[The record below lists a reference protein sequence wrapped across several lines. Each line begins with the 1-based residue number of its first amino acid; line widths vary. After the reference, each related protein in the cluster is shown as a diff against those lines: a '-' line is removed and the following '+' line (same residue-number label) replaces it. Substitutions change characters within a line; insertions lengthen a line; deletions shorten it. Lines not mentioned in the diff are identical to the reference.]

1 MAALTIFPGPLVFGL
16 DIGTRS
22 IVGTVGYR
30 EGKQFN
36 IVAQAVRF
44 HDTRAMLDGQI
55 HDIVKI
61 SEEII
66 EVKQQLEEQLS
77 GKKLKEVCIAAA
89 GRVLK
94 TAVGKG
100 YYEFPEL
107 TSVNQE
113 YIHSIEIMGVEQA
126 HEQMIKENET
136 DDKFFC
142 VGYSV
147 VKYYLNDYVIGNLE
161 GQKAHK
167 ISADVLATFLP
178 EEVVDSLYAA
188 VEMAGLEVA
197 NLTLEPIAAILVAIP
212 ENYRLL
218 NIALV
223 DVGAGTSDI
232 SITKD
237 GSIIGYGMLP
247 KAGDELTEA
256 IIREY
261 LVDFD
266 TAEMIKMIGLNKKP
280 LSYKDI
286 LSVPHKITPE
296 EVYEKLDPLLEE
308 ITEQTAKRIIE
319 LNCGKS
325 VAATFVVGG
334 GGKIPG
340 YTEKLAKH
348 LGLPPERVGLRGEEV
363 LGNIN
368 IMVEDVKK
376 DPLLVTP
383 IGICL
388 NFYEQKN
395 RFIYL
400 FVNDEKVKLY
410 DNDKLTVFDAAMAYG
425 LTNEDVFPKRG
436 SDITYTLNGKKKFI
450 RGSSGEACQIVL
462 NGSEVGMNHL
472 IQSGDNIEI
481 KVSTK
486 GEDAKAL
493 LENIVDLSDSI
504 KFNVNDIEV
513 ECPRYASVNGKLE
526 LGSYE
531 INDGDNIDI
540 LGYYTLTQLMQFM
553 DIETPHEVFV
563 NGARANA
570 DTRIYENF
578 NVAWIDREDI
588 YIAEKFVSEEAV
600 EEDSEEEKTEES
612 EGAATTEIEKVS
624 EEDIEATQDKEVTLA
639 TETTEATQDKLSE
652 EEASEDVQ
660 VSEPEETSDDIEND
674 KKVEDVVETVSTMD
688 KYKTSGKNNEKKKPK
703 KEKKKKNTVADDKPH
718 DIHLMVNDTPITL
731 SGKSSYVFIDIFDK
745 YDFDLK
751 NVGGTKLIQ
760 QVDGAQANY
769 LGPIYEGSKIDLY
782 WEQ

>member
-1 MAALTIFPGPLVFGL
+1 MAALSKFPGSLVFGL

-100 YYEFPEL
+100 YFEFPEL

-256 IIREY
+256 IIKEY

-266 TAEMIKMIGLNKKP
+266 TAEMIKMIGHNKKP

-286 LSVPHKITPE
+286 LSVPHKVTPE

-319 LNCGKS
+319 LNGGKS

-363 LGNIN
+363 LGDIN

-425 LTNEDVFPKRG
+425 LTNDDVFPKRG
-436 SDITYTLNGKKKFI
+436 ADITYTLNGKKKFI
-450 RGSSGEACQIVL
+450 RGTAGEACQISL

-481 KVSTK
+481 KVSTR

-504 KFNVNDIEV
+504 KFNVNDKIV

-563 NGARANA
+563 NGARAGA
-570 DTRIYENF
+570 DTKIYENF

-588 YIAEKFVSEEAV
+588 YIAEKFVTEEI
-600 EEDSEEEKTEES
+600 DEEEPGEDKKEES
-612 EGAATTEIEKVS
+612 EAAALNKNEKATV
-624 EEDIEATQDKEVTLA
+624 EDNQVVESVVKTQD
-639 TETTEATQDKLSE
+639 
-652 EEASEDVQ
+652 DVQ
-660 VSEPEETSDDIEND
+660 VN
-674 KKVEDVVETVSTMD
+674 
-688 KYKTSGKNNEKKKPK
+688 NNEKKKPK
-703 KEKKKKNTVADDKPH
+703 KEKKKNTVKDDKPH

>member
-1 MAALTIFPGPLVFGL
+1 MAALTKFPGPLVFGL

-319 LNCGKS
+319 LNGGKS

-624 EEDIEATQDKEVTLA
+624 EEDIEATQDKGVTLA

-652 EEASEDVQ
+652 EDASEDVQ

>member
-1 MAALTIFPGPLVFGL
+1 MAALSKFPGTLVFGL

-100 YYEFPEL
+100 YFEFPEL

-256 IIREY
+256 IIKEY

-266 TAEMIKMIGLNKKP
+266 TAEMIKMIGHNKKP

-286 LSVPHKITPE
+286 LSVPHKVTPE

-319 LNCGKS
+319 LNGGKS

-363 LGNIN
+363 LGDIN
-368 IMVEDVKK
+368 IMVEDVNK

-425 LTNEDVFPKRG
+425 LTNDDVFPKRG
-436 SDITYTLNGKKKFI
+436 ADITYTLNGKKKFI
-450 RGSSGEACQIVL
+450 RGTAGEACQISL
-462 NGSEVGMNHL
+462 NGSEAGMNHL
-472 IQSGDNIEI
+472 IQSGDNIGI

-504 KFNVNDIEV
+504 KFNVNDKIV

-588 YIAEKFVSEEAV
+588 YIAEKFVTEEL
-600 EEDSEEEKTEES
+600 DEEEPGEDKQEES
-612 EGAATTEIEKVS
+612 EAAALNKNEKATV
-624 EEDIEATQDKEVTLA
+624 EDNQVVESVVKTQD
-639 TETTEATQDKLSE
+639 
-652 EEASEDVQ
+652 DVQ
-660 VSEPEETSDDIEND
+660 VKNNVDETSKAERVKESMEEMTEDIHTERSLDDIVANN
-674 KKVEDVVETVSTMD
+674 KAEDAAEEVSTLD
-688 KYKTSGKNNEKKKPK
+688 KYKTSAKNNEKKKPK
-703 KEKKKKNTVADDKPH
+703 KEKKKNTVKDDKPH
-718 DIHLMVNDTPITL
+718 
-731 SGKSSYVFIDIFDK
+731 
-745 YDFDLK
+745 
-751 NVGGTKLIQ
+751 
-760 QVDGAQANY
+760 
-769 LGPIYEGSKIDLY
+769 
-782 WEQ
+782 

>member
-1 MAALTIFPGPLVFGL
+1 MAALTKFPGPLVFGL

-319 LNCGKS
+319 LNGGKS

-526 LGSYE
+526 VGSYE

-600 EEDSEEEKTEES
+600 KEDSEEEKTEES
-612 EGAATTEIEKVS
+612 EGAATTENEKVS
-624 EEDIEATQDKEVTLA
+624 E
-639 TETTEATQDKLSE
+639 ETTEATQDKLSE

-660 VSEPEETSDDIEND
+660 VSEPDETSDDIEND

>member
-1 MAALTIFPGPLVFGL
+1 MAALSKFPGALVFGL

-100 YYEFPEL
+100 YFEFPEL

-256 IIREY
+256 IIKEY

-266 TAEMIKMIGLNKKP
+266 TAEMIKMIGHNKKP

-286 LSVPHKITPE
+286 LSVPHKVTPE

-319 LNCGKS
+319 LNGGKS

-363 LGNIN
+363 LGDIN

-425 LTNEDVFPKRG
+425 LTNDDVFPKRG
-436 SDITYTLNGKKKFI
+436 ADITYTLNGKKKFI
-450 RGSSGEACQIVL
+450 RGTAGEACQISL

-504 KFNVNDIEV
+504 KFNVNDKIV

-531 INDGDNIDI
+531 INDGDKIDI

-563 NGARANA
+563 NGARAGA
-570 DTRIYENF
+570 DTKIYENF

-612 EGAATTEIEKVS
+612 EGAATTENEKVL
-624 EEDIEATQDKEVTLA
+624 EEA
-639 TETTEATQDKLSE
+639 TEATQDKLSE

-660 VSEPEETSDDIEND
+660 VSEPDETSDDIEND

-688 KYKTSGKNNEKKKPK
+688 KYKTSDKNNEKKKPK
-703 KEKKKKNTVADDKPH
+703 KEKKKNTVKDDKPH